1 MSQTDVQIIFSST
14 TCIRNSV
21 YVDHHR
27 RGEGQ
32 RLCFN
37 SFEKI
42 TDLSLAEALGGVAAS
57 GVREVGGVLWLDS
70 DVVVEGD
77 VLHLNII
84 VSPPAEE
91 LDIGV
96 VVSAGCGL
104 GGVKVSHALR
114 GKREERKERKRK
126 IFLIF
131 FFSFVFAK
139 REQVFPK
146 REHFNLSFLCQQ
158 QPRGL

>member
-1 MSQTDVQIIFSST
+1 MSIIKDSCSQM
-14 TCIRNSV
+14 C
-21 YVDHHR
+21 
-27 RGEGQ
+27 GLG
-32 RLCFN
+32 
-37 SFEKI
+37 SFFI
-42 TDLSLAEALGGVAAS
+42 FWGLNTDLSLAEALGGVAAS

-104 GGVKVSHALR
+104 GGVKVSHA
-114 GKREERKERKRK
+114 
-126 IFLIF
+126 
-131 FFSFVFAK
+131 FAW
-139 REQVFPK
+139 
-146 REHFNLSFLCQQ
+146 
-158 QPRGL
+158 